1 MVAAPEKQ
9 FTGIVPP
16 VVTPF
21 TEDNEVDVPSLERL
35 LAILLDAGIH
45 GVFALGSTSETAMLS
60 DAQRQQV
67 IDVTVKSVAGKVPVI
82 TGVIDTSTASVLDHA
97 RRAKDAGVDGI
108 VVTSPFYVRPGAA
121 EIAEH
126 YRIIHQAI
134 DLPIIAYDIP
144 YAVQTK
150 LPREVVVELA
160 NEGTIA
166 GIKDSSGD
174 EANFRMLVME
184 TKHLPGFS
192 TFTGSEL
199 LVDTAL
205 LYGADGCVPGMG
217 NVDPVGYVRLYDLV
231 RAGKI
236 EEAKREQE
244 RLIRLFA
251 IIKAATPGRMGPNA
265 SAIGGFKTAMQLQ
278 GMIATN
284 VLGRPLTRYND
295 EEVARVRAIVEEAG
309 LL

>member
-35 LAILLDAGIH
+35 LSILLDAGIH
-45 GVFALGSTSETAMLS
+45 GVFALGSTSETAMLR

-67 IDVTVKSVAGKVPVI
+67 IDITVKTVAGKVPVI
-82 TGVIDTSTASVLDHA
+82 TGVIDTSTAAVLDHA
-97 RRAKDAGVDGI
+97 KRARDAGVDGI
-108 VVTSPFYVRPGAA
+108 VVTSPFYVRPGAE

-126 YRIIHQAI
+126 YRIIRQAI

-150 LPREVVVELA
+150 LPRNVVVDLA

-184 TKHLPGFS
+184 TNHLPGFCR
-192 TFTGSEL
+192 FTGSEL

-205 LYGADGCVPGMG
+205 HYGADGCVPGMG
-217 NVDPVGYVRLYDLV
+217 NVDPAGYVRLYDLV

-244 RLIRLFA
+244 RLIRLFS
-251 IIKAATPGRMGPNA
+251 IIQAATPGRMGPNA

-284 VLGRPLTRYND
+284 ILGRPLTRYND

>member
-35 LAILLDAGIH
+35 LTILLDAGIH

-67 IDVTVKSVAGKVPVI
+67 IEVTVKTVAGRVPVI
-82 TGVIDTSTASVLDHA
+82 TGVIDTSTAAVLDHA

-108 VVTSPFYVRPGAA
+108 VVTCPFYVRPGAA

-126 YRIIHQAI
+126 YRIIRQEV

-150 LPREVVVELA
+150 LPRPVVVELA
-160 NEGTIA
+160 SEGTIA

-184 TKHLPGFS
+184 TNQLPGFCC
-192 TFTGSEL
+192 FTGSEL

-217 NVDPVGYVRLYDLV
+217 NVDPAGYVRLYDLV

-251 IIKAATPGRMGPNA
+251 IIQAATPGRMGPNA

-278 GMIATN
+278 GMIDTN

>member
-1 MVAAPEKQ
+1 
-9 FTGIVPP
+9 
-16 VVTPF
+16 
-21 TEDNEVDVPSLERL
+21 
-35 LAILLDAGIH
+35 
-45 GVFALGSTSETAMLS
+45 
-60 DAQRQQV
+60 
-67 IDVTVKSVAGKVPVI
+67 
-82 TGVIDTSTASVLDHA
+82 
-97 RRAKDAGVDGI
+97 VDGI
-108 VVTSPFYVRPGAA
+108 VVTCPFYVRPGAA

-126 YRIIHQAI
+126 YRIIRQEV

-150 LPREVVVELA
+150 LPRPVVVELA
-160 NEGTIA
+160 SEGTIA

-184 TKHLPGFS
+184 TNHLPGFCR
-192 TFTGSEL
+192 FTGSEL

-217 NVDPVGYVRLYDLV
+217 NVDPAGYVRLYDLV

-244 RLIRLFA
+244 RLIRLFG
-251 IIKAATPGRMGPNA
+251 IIQAATPGRMGPNA

-278 GMIATN
+278 GMIDTN